1 MIRIKKINEAIDSKV
16 IYQYLSKEQL
26 LQLFK
31 EKISD
36 EKYIEFL
43 KENTIGNPINQT
55 YEIMFLTEQSLETL
69 SKLIKDYDLNLFN
82 NILEEMSEIIF

>member
-55 YEIMFLTEQSLETL
+55 YENMFLTEQSLETL

-82 NILEEMSEIIF
+82 NILEEISEIIF